1 MTESESVAL
10 PLGDAALTDDI
21 IADSGAFVKC
31 FFAFSYI
38 FFEFFAFIPFLRK
51 KRFFASF
58 YRDHFRFFS
67 KIYRFFLCAK
77 YDFGAIG
84 NTIIKRRDGRAWRFF
99 FCFAITKFG
108 CMM

>member
-21 IADSGAFVKC
+21 IADSGTFVKC

-51 KRFFASF
+51 KRSLAVFFVIVFVPFQKCTDFSF
-58 YRDHFRFFS
+58 ARS
-67 KIYRFFLCAK
+67 MI
-77 YDFGAIG
+77 
-84 NTIIKRRDGRAWRFF
+84 
-99 FCFAITKFG
+99 
-108 CMM
+108 